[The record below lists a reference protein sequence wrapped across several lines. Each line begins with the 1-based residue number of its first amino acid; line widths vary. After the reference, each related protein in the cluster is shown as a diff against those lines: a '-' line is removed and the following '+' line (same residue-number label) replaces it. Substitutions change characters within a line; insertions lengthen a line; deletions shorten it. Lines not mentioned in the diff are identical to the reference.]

1 VTTKKANQ
9 IIYGVYGA
17 VAILL
22 GVTALVFPTVL
33 TSEAERAVP
42 LIHIL
47 REAGAAGIFIGLM
60 SIWCIF
66 NYEKRTA
73 VHYFLVVYAFLMAAI
88 HWFEY
93 LTGHRQL
100 MSPLLNSVPFAVFV
114 LMAIGMKSEPG
125 AVATGSR

>member
-1 VTTKKANQ
+1 M
-9 IIYGVYGA
+9 
-17 VAILL
+17 
-22 GVTALVFPTVL
+22 L

-100 MSPLLNSVPFAVFV
+100 MSPLLNSVPFVVFV
-114 LMAIGMKSEPG
+114 LMVMFSRSQATVSE
-125 AVATGSR
+125 R